1 MTMNQNAFIASTDAQ
16 VFAIGAVLL
25 ITTVVITAT
34 IYFAINAPVNTKTYE
49 LQHSEEV
56 IEDFFSLRASINM
69 LRDYADSLLQQACE
83 KAPEICQRHSYMSS
97 KVRSNALTS
106 SVSIKSLPTGDS
118 FIALPPAS
126 GNMNFSPAD
135 GKVVVSLN
143 DSDSDSSTNVSC
155 SCVWRVEN
163 FAVNNSMGNY
173 SVVVCNYSVV
183 YRCNNSV
190 KNGTVNATVEYGTV
204 NTSSNGNLTLE
215 GPPYASAAVCI
226 PGNFGFDTGSNN
238 TVYKNITWY
247 AENVT
252 GYTDI
257 ILKVRTD
264 MFSDMRHA
272 TGWDECYS
280 VITSGEGRGS
290 FPLYDLTS
298 VSNGHRYVQLR
309 VELKS
314 YDPQK
319 APTLVNLSIG
329 YNHTTSMKLGESSGS
344 ITFSAPYHYL
354 PGMSLTYENGAVIK
368 SQTEGEFIDNRDNRT
383 PPFMLSLKKMP
394 DNRTQIS
401 MTLVNLTGKE
411 VPGRSGEDVLV
422 RLGLANRELIA
433 NGVFYP
439 NITINITSRYY
450 RAYAKWFNETLREAN
465 MCAEDYKL
473 MVNDTQRTVS
483 VEFYGKGHGVELYLG
498 KITVQVGM

>member
-1 MTMNQNAFIASTDAQ
+1 MTMNQNTFIASTDAQ

-25 ITTVVITAT
+25 ITIVVITAT

-69 LRDYADSLLQQACE
+69 LRDYADSLIQQACE
-83 KAPEICQRHSYMSS
+83 KAPEICQRHSSMSS

-118 FIALPPAS
+118 FIALPSAS

-135 GKVVVSLN
+135 GKVEVSLN
-143 DSDSDSSTNVSC
+143 DSDSSTSVSC

-163 FAVNNSMGNY
+163 FTSNY
-173 SVVVCNYSVV
+173 S
-183 YRCNNSV
+183 
-190 KNGTVNATVEYGTV
+190 VEYGTV

-215 GPPYASAAVCI
+215 GPPYASATVCI

-319 APTLVNLSIG
+319 APTLVNFSIS
-329 YNHTTSMKLGESSGS
+329 YNHTTSLKLGESSGS

-354 PGMSLTYENGAVIK
+354 PDMTLTYENGAVIK

-394 DNRTQIS
+394 DNRTQIH

-465 MCAEDYKL
+465 MCAEDYEL

-483 VEFYGKGHGVELYLG
+483 VEFYGKEHGVELYLE

>member
-16 VFAIGAVLL
+16 VFAIGAVML
-25 ITTVVITAT
+25 ITIVVITAT

-69 LRDYADSLLQQACE
+69 LRDYADSLIQQACE
-83 KAPEICQRHSYMSS
+83 KAPEICQRHSSMSS

-135 GKVVVSLN
+135 GKVVVSL
-143 DSDSDSSTNVSC
+143 SDSDSSTNVSC
-155 SCVWRVEN
+155 SCVWEVEN
-163 FAVNNSMGNY
+163 FTGNY
-173 SVVVCNYSVV
+173 S
-183 YRCNNSV
+183 
-190 KNGTVNATVEYGTV
+190 VEYGTV
-204 NTSSNGNLTLE
+204 NTSSNGNLTPE
-215 GPPYASAAVCI
+215 GPPYASATVCI

-264 MFSDMRHA
+264 MFPDMRHA

-280 VITSGEGRGS
+280 IKSSDYITSGKGRGS

-298 VSNGHRYVQLR
+298 VSKGHRYVQLR
-309 VELKS
+309 IELKS

-319 APTLVNLSIG
+319 APTLVNFSIG
-329 YNHTTSMKLGESSGS
+329 YNHTTSLKLGESSGS

-368 SQTEGEFIDNRDNRT
+368 SQTEGEFVDNRDNRT

-394 DNRTQIS
+394 DNRTRIS

-422 RLGLANRELIA
+422 RLWLANRELIA

-465 MCAEDYKL
+465 MCAEDYEL

-483 VEFYGKGHGVELYLG
+483 VEFYGKEHGVELYLE

>member
-1 MTMNQNAFIASTDAQ
+1 MTMNQNAFIASTHAQ

-25 ITTVVITAT
+25 ITIVVITAT

-69 LRDYADSLLQQACE
+69 LQDYADSLLQQACE
-83 KAPEICQRHSYMSS
+83 KAPEICQRHSYMRSL
-97 KVRSNALTS
+97 VRSNALTS

-118 FIALPPAS
+118 FIALPSAS

-143 DSDSDSSTNVSC
+143 DSDSGTNVSC

-163 FAVNNSMGNY
+163 FTGNY
-173 SVVVCNYSVV
+173 S
-183 YRCNNSV
+183 
-190 KNGTVNATVEYGTV
+190 VEYGTV

-215 GPPYASAAVCI
+215 GPPYASATVCI

-280 VITSGEGRGS
+280 IITSGEGRGS

-309 VELKS
+309 IELKS

-319 APTLVNLSIG
+319 APTLVNFSIG

-368 SQTEGEFIDNRDNRT
+368 SQTEGEFVDNRDNRT

-394 DNRTQIS
+394 DNRTRIH
-401 MTLVNLTGKE
+401 MTLVNLTNLTGKN
-411 VPGRSGEDVLV
+411 VMSRSGEDVLV
-422 RLGLANRELIA
+422 RLGLTNRELIA
-433 NGVFYP
+433 NDVFYP

-450 RAYAKWFNETLREAN
+450 RAYTKWFNETLREAN
-465 MCAEDYKL
+465 MCAEDYEL

-483 VEFYGKGHGVELYLG
+483 VEFYGKEHGVELYLE
-498 KITVQVGM
+498 KITVQVDM

>member
-25 ITTVVITAT
+25 ITIVVITAT

-83 KAPEICQRHSYMSS
+83 KAPEICQRHSYMRSL
-97 KVRSNALTS
+97 VRSNALTS

-126 GNMNFSPAD
+126 GNMNLSPAD

-143 DSDSDSSTNVSC
+143 DSDSGTNVSC

-163 FAVNNSMGNY
+163 FTGNY
-173 SVVVCNYSVV
+173 S
-183 YRCNNSV
+183 
-190 KNGTVNATVEYGTV
+190 VEYGTV

-215 GPPYASAAVCI
+215 GPPYASATVCI

-264 MFSDMRHA
+264 MFPDMRHA

-280 VITSGEGRGS
+280 IKTSGEGRGS

-319 APTLVNLSIG
+319 APTLVNFSIS

-368 SQTEGEFIDNRDNRT
+368 SQTEGEFVDNRDNRT

-394 DNRTQIS
+394 DNRTRIS
-401 MTLVNLTGKE
+401 MTLVNLTNLTGKN
-411 VPGRSGEDVLV
+411 VMSRSGEDVLV
-422 RLGLANRELIA
+422 RLGLTNRELIA

-465 MCAEDYKL
+465 MCAEDYEL

-483 VEFYGKGHGVELYLG
+483 VEFYGKEHGVELYLE

>member
-16 VFAIGAVLL
+16 VFAIGAVML
-25 ITTVVITAT
+25 ITIVVITAT

-69 LRDYADSLLQQACE
+69 LRDYADSLIQQACE
-83 KAPEICQRHSYMSS
+83 KAPEICQRHTSMSS

-143 DSDSDSSTNVSC
+143 DSDSGTNVSC

-163 FAVNNSMGNY
+163 FTGNY
-173 SVVVCNYSVV
+173 S
-183 YRCNNSV
+183 
-190 KNGTVNATVEYGTV
+190 VEYGTV

-215 GPPYASAAVCI
+215 GPPYASATVCI

-264 MFSDMRHA
+264 MFPDMRHA

-280 VITSGEGRGS
+280 IITSGEGRGS

-298 VSNGHRYVQLR
+298 VSKGHRYVQLR

-314 YDPQK
+314 YNPQK
-319 APTLVNLSIG
+319 APTLVNFSIS
-329 YNHTTSMKLGESSGS
+329 YNHTTSLKLGESSGS

-368 SQTEGEFIDNRDNRT
+368 SQTEGEFVDNRDNRT
-383 PPFMLSLKKMP
+383 PPFMLSLKKMS
-394 DNRTQIS
+394 DNRTQIR

-422 RLGLANRELIA
+422 RLWLANRELIA

-450 RAYAKWFNETLREAN
+450 RAYAKWFNDALREAN
-465 MCAEDYKL
+465 MCAEDYEL

-483 VEFYGKGHGVELYLG
+483 VEFYGKEHGVELYLE

>member
-1 MTMNQNAFIASTDAQ
+1 
-16 VFAIGAVLL
+16 
-25 ITTVVITAT
+25 
-34 IYFAINAPVNTKTYE
+34 
-49 LQHSEEV
+49 
-56 IEDFFSLRASINM
+56 
-69 LRDYADSLLQQACE
+69 
-83 KAPEICQRHSYMSS
+83 MSS

-143 DSDSDSSTNVSC
+143 DSDSGTNVSC

-163 FAVNNSMGNY
+163 FTGNY
-173 SVVVCNYSVV
+173 S
-183 YRCNNSV
+183 
-190 KNGTVNATVEYGTV
+190 VEYGTV

-215 GPPYASAAVCI
+215 GPPYASATVCI

-272 TGWDECYS
+272 IGWDECYS
-280 VITSGEGRGS
+280 IKTSGEGRGS

-319 APTLVNLSIG
+319 APTLVNFSIS
-329 YNHTTSMKLGESSGS
+329 YNHTTSLKLGESSGS

-368 SQTEGEFIDNRDNRT
+368 SQTEGEFVDNRDNRT

-394 DNRTQIS
+394 DNRTRIR
-401 MTLVNLTGKE
+401 MTLVNLTNLTGKN
-411 VPGRSGEDVLV
+411 VMSRSGEDVLV
-422 RLGLANRELIA
+422 RLWLTNRELIA

-450 RAYAKWFNETLREAN
+450 RAYTKWFNETLREAN

-483 VEFYGKGHGVELYLG
+483 VEFYGKEHGVELYLE

>member
-1 MTMNQNAFIASTDAQ
+1 MTMNQNTFIASTDAQ

-25 ITTVVITAT
+25 ITIVVITAT

-69 LRDYADSLLQQACE
+69 LQDYADSLIQQACE

-97 KVRSNALTS
+97 LVRSNAFTS

-126 GNMNFSPAD
+126 GNMNLSPAD

-143 DSDSDSSTNVSC
+143 DGDSGTNVSC

-163 FAVNNSMGNY
+163 FTGNY
-173 SVVVCNYSVV
+173 S
-183 YRCNNSV
+183 
-190 KNGTVNATVEYGTV
+190 VEYGTV
-204 NTSSNGNLTLE
+204 NTSSNGTLTLE
-215 GPPYASAAVCI
+215 GPPYASATVCI
-226 PGNFGFDTGSNN
+226 PGNFGFDTSSNN

-290 FPLYDLTS
+290 FPLDDLTS

-319 APTLVNLSIG
+319 APTLVNFSIG

-394 DNRTQIS
+394 DNRTQIH

-465 MCAEDYKL
+465 MCAEDYEL

-483 VEFYGKGHGVELYLG
+483 VEFYGKEHGVELYLE

>member
-16 VFAIGAVLL
+16 VFAIGAVML

-204 NTSSNGNLTLE
+204 NTSSNGILTLE
-215 GPPYASAAVCI
+215 GPPYASATVCI

-257 ILKVRTD
+257 VLKVRTD
-264 MFSDMRHA
+264 MFPDMRHA

-280 VITSGEGRGS
+280 IITSGKGRGS

-298 VSNGHRYVQLR
+298 VSNGQRYVQLR

-354 PGMSLTYENGAVIK
+354 PDMSLTYENGAVIK

-394 DNRTQIS
+394 DNRTRIR

>member
-25 ITTVVITAT
+25 ITIVVITAT

-83 KAPEICQRHSYMSS
+83 KAPEICQRHSYMRSL
-97 KVRSNALTS
+97 VRSNALTS

-118 FIALPPAS
+118 FIALPSAS

-135 GKVVVSLN
+135 GKVEVSLN
-143 DSDSDSSTNVSC
+143 DSDSSTNVSC
-155 SCVWRVEN
+155 SCVWEVEN
-163 FAVNNSMGNY
+163 FTGNY
-173 SVVVCNYSVV
+173 S
-183 YRCNNSV
+183 
-190 KNGTVNATVEYGTV
+190 VEYGTV

-319 APTLVNLSIG
+319 APTLVNFSIG

-394 DNRTQIS
+394 DNRTRIS

-422 RLGLANRELIA
+422 RLWLANRELIA

-439 NITINITSRYY
+439 NVTINITSRYY

-465 MCAEDYKL
+465 MCAEDYEL

-483 VEFYGKGHGVELYLG
+483 VEFYGKEHGVELYLE
-498 KITVQVGM
+498 KITVQVDM